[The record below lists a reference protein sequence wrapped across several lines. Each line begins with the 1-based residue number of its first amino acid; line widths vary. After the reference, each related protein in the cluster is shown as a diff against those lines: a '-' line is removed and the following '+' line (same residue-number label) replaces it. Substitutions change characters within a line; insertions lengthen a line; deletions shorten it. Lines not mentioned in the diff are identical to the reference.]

1 MQDFNNSQDVN
12 NSICC
17 DVNVCK
23 HNVGGS
29 QCKLCKIK
37 VTRALKTRAA
47 SKTLKRDGPFIRA
60 VSHSVQGINERENN
74 II

>member
-37 VTRALKTRAA
+37 VTKGDTAKMHYCQ
-47 SKTLKRDGPFIRA
+47 SFEDKGSF
-60 VSHSVQGINERENN
+60 
-74 II
+74 